1 MKDYG
6 LSGNVVSAGQG
17 PQAESLSAQ
26 RPKEAHSGLSG
37 EQGADELATALAI
50 MHATL
55 ESTTDAIL
63 VTDEANYVREFNEKY
78 VKFWGI
84 PPHMMISAHAT
95 ELWNYISPQLK
106 DPAGYL
112 ARIHEI
118 IASSAPETFDVLELK
133 DGRVFEQ
140 NSAIQLIKQRNVGRV
155 WSFRDI
161 TQRRRAQDALAN
173 EKRVLEKI
181 ASGAPLAAVLDV
193 LVRGVEAQSCDG
205 MMCTVLVFDE
215 AAQCLRHGAAPSMP
229 AEYNRIVDG
238 IASVR
243 VSARVGALLTS
254 ANVYLRQISPR
265 ILIGPTTLSWLR
277 RSGSAPA
284 VRRQFSP
291 ARCSVG
297 NCCHVLSQ
305 SARTERAR
313 SRADPH
319 GYSFGRHRD

>member
-6 LSGNVVSAGQG
+6 LSANVVSAGQG

-26 RPKEAHSGLSG
+26 RPKEAHRSVSG
-37 EQGADELATALAI
+37 EQGADELATALAM

-84 PPHMMISAHAT
+84 PPHMMISAHAS
-95 ELWNYISPQLK
+95 ELWNYVSPQLK

-118 IASSAPETFDVLELK
+118 VASSPPETFDVLQLK
-133 DGRVFEQ
+133 DGRVFER

-173 EKRVLEKI
+173 EKRVLEEI
-181 ASGAPLAAVLDV
+181 ASGAPLATVLDV

-238 IASVR
+238 VH
-243 VSARVGALLTS
+243 
-254 ANVYLRQISPR
+254 
-265 ILIGPTTLSWLR
+265 IGPCVGSC
-277 RSGSAPA
+277 GSAAYKREPCICD
-284 VRRQFSP
+284 R
-291 ARCSVG
+291 
-297 NCCHVLSQ
+297 
-305 SARTERAR
+305 
-313 SRADPH
+313 
-319 GYSFGRHRD
+319 YRHRSSLGRLR